1 MPRTMTR
8 AKHRAAKSPKTLA
21 IKIRARKK
29 ARKREE
35 PYKFQILYNDN
46 LVFDPVSVPR

>member
-1 MPRTMTR
+1 MTR
-8 AKHRAAKSPKTLA
+8 AKHRAAKSPKALA
-21 IKIRARKK
+21 VKLRARKK
-29 ARKREE
+29 ARKLEE